1 MPNDPLVTEFLEE
14 SLDSLTELDE
24 RIAALSDSQDL
35 VNDVNEIF
43 RPVHSIKGASSFFKL
58 TGMMSLAHK
67 LETLLDEL
75 RKFERQMSKDISDTL
90 NKGFF
95 VLREVVQNGLNDNF
109 ELSTEANKFIEEL
122 EHILDGDLSPE
133 EYAKQILDYINSGD
147 ENLLAK
153 AGSLLYTAL
162 GIDEP
167 TSEIRN
173 EDIENIEK
181 LLKNEL
187 SEPNPDNIQNIKVA
201 SEAMLLELKDN
212 KLKAPL
218 SCMEEFY
225 DDFCAL
231 ADSPI
236 GIDEMLSDVLFD
248 KLTQVEGFLVVEPTI
263 EKENIIEKSA
273 DTGEPAQKQQDTP
286 TQAKKGTR
294 SESIRINVLLLE
306 DIMNLMSELVLS
318 RNQLNLHAS
327 NIDNSDLSKTT
338 QQVSTIMTELQGKV
352 MKTRLQPVSTVFNPL
367 PGVVREISRTLGKEV
382 DLVLNGKTTELDRS
396 ILESIKDPLTHIIR
410 NSLDHGLEFPDERKE
425 AGKKGNATLTISAYH
440 EGGMIIIE
448 IADNGRGV
456 NLPIVCK
463 KAIENGLYSEAQINK
478 LSDKQKAEIIFKAG
492 FSTAET
498 ISQVSGRGVGMD
510 VVCSNIEAVGG
521 NVDLE
526 SKTGEGTILKLQ
538 IPLTLAIIP
547 ALIVESNDKRYAIS
561 QANLEEM
568 LLLKPEEK
576 DLIERVQGV
585 EVFRLRGKVI
595 PLIRLNHILGFK
607 DKQEV
612 DKSTNI
618 VVLST
623 GKKSFGL
630 IVDKLHDI
638 EEIVVKSLDDYFQST
653 PIFSGATIMGDGS
666 VSLIFDVI
674 KMAAMTGMS
683 DTSSQMIE
691 SNTSIATTVEES
703 SQVLIFNISENTSF
717 GVIMDNVVRLEKI
730 KTTDID
736 QMGSHSYLR
745 YREGIL
751 PLVSSWEVFD
761 VDENVM
767 PENMNIIL
775 FMHQE
780 QEVGLLVRQID
791 DVVTLNGHIKTDLNN
806 NPKFIGSSIIK
817 GKVMSLLDLPYLAMT
832 YTANESRRENLLVY
846 QTGSELNSR
855 ISNLIESGYA
865 VTEVHSK
872 EEADS
877 AFANQNVDVVVLD
890 ADLDAD
896 HQQYFSD
903 QLETPGKGTVLV
915 QMEKSE
921 SSEKDYQT
929 KLSKG
934 QLSNALNQI
943 LQARLNE

>member
-1 MPNDPLVTEFLEE
+1 MPDDPLVTEFLEE

-24 RIAALSDSQDL
+24 QIAALADSDDI

-95 VLREVVQNGLNDNF
+95 ILREVVQKGLEDNF
-109 ELSTEANKFIEEL
+109 ELSPEANKYIEEL
-122 EHILDGDLSPE
+122 ERILDGDLSPE
-133 EYAKQILDYINSGD
+133 EYAKQILEYINSGD
-147 ENLLAK
+147 ESLISK
-153 AGSLLYTAL
+153 AESLLYTAL
-162 GIDEP
+162 GIEEA
-167 TSEIRN
+167 TSDLRN
-173 EDIENIEK
+173 KDIENIEK
-181 LLKNEL
+181 LIHDQI
-187 SEPNPDNIQNIKVA
+187 SDPSPDNIQTIKVA
-201 SEAMLLELKDN
+201 TEAMLLDLSDK
-212 KLKAPL
+212 KLKEPL
-218 SCMEEFY
+218 KCMEEFF
-225 DDFCAL
+225 DDFCVL
-231 ADSPI
+231 ADSPV
-236 GIDEMLSDVLFD
+236 GIDEMLSDVLFE
-248 KLTQVEGFLVVEPTI
+248 KLKEVESFLLTESPTE
-263 EKENIIEKSA
+263 EKA
-273 DTGEPAQKQQDTP
+273 DNKNKDEGVASSKQQDAP
-286 TQAKKGTR
+286 AQSKKASR
-294 SESIRINVLLLE
+294 SESIRINVVLLE

-327 NIDNSDLSKTT
+327 NINNPDLSKTT
-338 QQVSTIMTELQGKV
+338 QQVSTIMTDLQGKV

-382 DLVLNGKTTELDRS
+382 ELVLNGKTTELDRS
-396 ILESIKDPLTHIIR
+396 VLESIKDPLTHIIR

-425 AGKKGNATLTISAYH
+425 AGKPGKATLTIGAYH
-440 EGGMIIIE
+440 EGGMIVIE

-463 KAIENGLYSEAQINK
+463 KAIENGLYNETQIQK
-478 LSDKQKAEIIFKAG
+478 LTDKQKAEIIFQAG
-492 FSTAET
+492 FSTAES

-510 VVCSNIEAVGG
+510 VVRSNIEALGG

-526 SKTGEGTILKLQ
+526 SRTGEGTVLKLQ

-547 ALIVESNDKRYAIS
+547 ALIVETNKERYAIS

-568 LLLKPEEK
+568 LLLKPEERN
-576 DLIERVQGV
+576 LIELVRGV

-595 PLIRLNHILGFK
+595 PLIRLNRILGFN
-607 DKQEV
+607 DEEDI
-612 DKSTNI
+612 DKSINI
-618 VVLST
+618 IILST

-674 KMAAMTGMS
+674 KMAAMTGMQ
-683 DTSSQMIE
+683 DTNSQMIE
-691 SNTSIATTVEES
+691 GNTSISTTVEES
-703 SQVLIFNISENTSF
+703 SQVLVFSISSDKTF
-717 GVIMDNVVRLEKI
+717 GVVMDNVLRLEKI

-736 QMGSHSYLR
+736 QMGNYCYLR
-745 YREGIL
+745 YRDGIL
-751 PLVSSWEVFD
+751 PLVSTWNVFD
-761 VDENVM
+761 VDKINI
-767 PENMNIIL
+767 PEDMNIVV
-775 FMHQE
+775 FMHQD
-780 QEVGLLVRQID
+780 QEVGLLVSQID
-791 DVVTLNGHIKTDLNN
+791 DVVALSSRITSDLNH
-806 NPKFIGSSIIK
+806 NPNFIGSAIIK
-817 GKVMSLLDLPYLAMT
+817 EKVLSLLNLPYLAMK
-832 YTANESRRENLLVY
+832 YTADESKRENLMVY
-846 QTGSELNSR
+846 QTGSEFNSR
-855 ISNLIESGYA
+855 ISSLIESGYA

-872 EEADS
+872 EEADN
-877 AFANQNVDVVVLD
+877 AFANQSVDVVVIDSNLD
-890 ADLDAD
+890 ED
-896 HQQYFSD
+896 HQKYFNEHLQSEGSD
-903 QLETPGKGTVLV
+903 AVLV

-921 SSEKDYQT
+921 DSQKDYQT